1 MARQPIFDR
10 RGVVTAYEL
19 LFRDSNGR
27 SVQHMTEK
35 EEASALAQ
43 SLVDIGLDRL
53 VGKNLAFV
61 NIPTAMLA
69 HPAVTL
75 LPPDRV
81 VLEVL
86 EDVEPTPEVIQAMKD
101 LLAKGYTVALDDFV
115 FDGRLD
121 SLLPYCQLVKVEYP
135 AADRTKLRRDV
146 AKLKA
151 MGIVTLAEKVE
162 EKVDQKLC
170 MDVGFDLFQG
180 YYFAKPELVNG
191 SAVKTGSGTLIQ
203 LLQELQNPDVSIGRV
218 EDLLGRDARLTHQLL
233 RIARSAALGA
243 GAGVTSIRAA
253 LMTIGITRVSALVGL
268 MMMAERSGTHSDLL
282 TLGTVRAKLGEE
294 LSRRLKLSGA
304 DRHFTVGLLSVLD
317 AVLGRPM
324 PEVLAEIPLAAD
336 LKSALLDP
344 SDHGDLSNV
353 LNAVIATERGDWSVV
368 QSLGLRTQDVSEC
381 AVLAIQW
388 SDEIKSQMAA

>member
-1 MARQPIFDR
+1 
-10 RGVVTAYEL
+10 
-19 LFRDSNGR
+19 
-27 SVQHMTEK
+27 
-35 EEASALAQ
+35 
-43 SLVDIGLDRL
+43 
-53 VGKNLAFV
+53 
-61 NIPTAMLA
+61 MLA